1 MQVKKIM
8 QILDE
13 FDILFSYSGFISQ
26 EVLVQLANVVKK
38 DLSYFEE
45 KAPKVNKVYEVIV
58 EMLHNTLSHSKDQI
72 LVAPNQ
78 YKSKGS
84 CLISKNEQSYSIYC
98 INTIHSA
105 DKKKIKQKIDL
116 INELTPEQRK
126 VFQKQQLQKKLSIND
141 RGAGLGFFEISKR
154 STKKL
159 EYQFFRI
166 DNDEYF
172 VIKASI

>member
-1 MQVKKIM
+1 MQMKKIM

-13 FDILFSYSGFISQ
+13 FNILFSYSGFISQ

-45 KAPKVNKVYEVIV
+45 KTPKINKVYEVII
-58 EMLHNTLSHSKDQI
+58 EMLHNTLSHSKDQL

-84 CLISKNEQSYSIYC
+84 CLISKNEESYSIFS

-116 INELTPEQRK
+116 INSLSPKQRK
-126 VFQKQQLQKKLSIND
+126 VFQKQQLQKKLGINAK
-141 RGAGLGFFEISKR
+141 GAGLGLFEISKR

-159 EYQFFRI
+159 EYKFFSI
-166 DNDEYF
+166 DNNEYF
-172 VIKASI
+172 VIKATI